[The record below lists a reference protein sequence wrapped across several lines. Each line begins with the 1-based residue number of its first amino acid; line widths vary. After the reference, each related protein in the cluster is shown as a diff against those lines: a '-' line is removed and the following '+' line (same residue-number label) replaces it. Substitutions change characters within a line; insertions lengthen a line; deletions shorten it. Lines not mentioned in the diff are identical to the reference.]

1 LEKRDMS
8 NFDYLK
14 TNKKVINVAEEIEKR
29 KPTNNINVAGMGNTK
44 KVFDELAKKNA
55 AVDEDKKEKVPSTF
69 HQKKANLPY
78 NAAHYTTGEAAESFT
93 STAMS
98 AHTQS
103 TRALIDEDD
112 FMYKRIKSKSYA
124 RIITNYGNINVEL
137 FSDKVY
143 KRQLDLCN
151 IMLNICNR
159 YHVLVII
166 SFNLQKLVIIT
177 MCFFIEI

>member
-1 LEKRDMS
+1 MS

-14 TNKKVINVAEEIEKR
+14 SNKKVINVAEEIEKR
-29 KPTNNINVAGMGNTK
+29 KPTHNINVAGMGNTK
-44 KVFDELAKKNA
+44 KVFDALAAKK
-55 AVDEDKKEKVPSTF
+55 EQDKKEVIPTSF

-93 STAMS
+93 STAMG
-98 AHTQS
+98 AYTQS

-143 KRQLDLCN
+143 RK
-151 IMLNICNR
+151 
-159 YHVLVII
+159 
-166 SFNLQKLVIIT
+166 
-177 MCFFIEI
+177 